1 MARNDPFS
9 GDLFATPRPAPAI
22 PGSQD
27 YRPVVSHLLSEMFA
41 RSGKDRYQIAA
52 DASRLS
58 GHEISKLMLDG
69 YTSEARDTFNCPA
82 WLMPVLEVAC
92 ASHAYTTWLA
102 ETRGGRVLLGEE
114 VLTHEYARLEAQRDE
129 IEAQLK
135 ALKPRIRARSIR

>member
-1 MARNDPFS
+1 MARDHVT
-9 GDLFATPRPAPAI
+9 GDLFATPRPAAQT

-27 YRPVVSHLLSEMFA
+27 YRPVLAHLLSEMFA
-41 RSGKDRYQIAA
+41 RCGKDRYQIAA

-58 GHEISKLMLDG
+58 GHEVSKLMLDG

-102 ETRGGRVLLGEE
+102 EVRGGRVLLGEE
-114 VLTHEYARLEAQRDE
+114 VLQHEYARLESARDE
-129 IEAQLK
+129 IEAQMK
-135 ALKPRIRARSIR
+135 ALKPRIRARGGR